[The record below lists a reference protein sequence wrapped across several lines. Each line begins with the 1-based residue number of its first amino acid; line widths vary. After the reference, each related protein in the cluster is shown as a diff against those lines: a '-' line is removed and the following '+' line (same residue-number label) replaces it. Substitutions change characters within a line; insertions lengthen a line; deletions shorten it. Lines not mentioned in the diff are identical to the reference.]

1 MIFSD
6 IQPTSAGLQLVKKKI
21 RIAEKG
27 HKLLK
32 LKRDVLVLE
41 LIKITKKAYL
51 LKREVEEGY
60 MHARDT
66 MAIAHMMEGT
76 IGLTIVALSVE
87 ETPEVQTGTR
97 NVMGMQLPV
106 FTAKG
111 VKKELA
117 TRGYGLI
124 GTSSVIDEA
133 AEAYENLT
141 DLAVRHAEQVAAIQK
156 LTNEIIRLKRRVNAL
171 EYRVIPD
178 LYGTRDE
185 IALRKDELERE
196 GLSRIFWVKNRNG
209 SPR

>member
-21 RIAEKG
+21 QIVEKG

-60 MHARDT
+60 VLARDT
-66 MAIAHMMEGT
+66 MAIAEGT

-106 FTAKG
+106 FTAKR

-133 AEAYENLT
+133 AEAYENLI
-141 DLAVRHAEQVAAIQK
+141 DLAVRYAEQVAAIQK

-196 GLSRIFWVKNRNG
+196 GLSRIFWVKNQKG
-209 SPR
+209 SLR